1 MFYYMY
7 FVLSILLLFNPLLS
21 FLLLLFLSTQCN
33 SILITSPP
41 FSLQNAL
48 NKALLDDMKSNRER
62 ITDPV
67 LAVEVVQRESIYGY
81 HGNQSSQFLRLTLAL
96 PRLIPAAKRLLGEGK
111 VFVPS
116 LGTPVYEA
124 YESNIDFE
132 IRFVLQVLGPIPGV
146 KNSAG

>member
-1 MFYYMY
+1 
-7 FVLSILLLFNPLLS
+7 
-21 FLLLLFLSTQCN
+21 
-33 SILITSPP
+33 
-41 FSLQNAL
+41 
-48 NKALLDDMKSNRER
+48 MKSNRER

-111 VFVPS
+111 VYVPT

-132 IRFVLQVLGPIPGV
+132 IRLVSLVLCLVPGV
-146 KNSAG
+146 KNGEG

>member
-1 MFYYMY
+1 M
-7 FVLSILLLFNPLLS
+7 
-21 FLLLLFLSTQCN
+21 T
-33 SILITSPP
+33 
-41 FSLQNAL
+41 QNAL
-48 NKALLDDMKSNRER
+48 NRVLLDDMKSNRER

-96 PRLIPAAKRLLGEGK
+96 PRLIAAAKRLLGEGK
-111 VFVPS
+111 VYVPG

-132 IRFVLQVLGPIPGV
+132 IRYCKFLGQFML
-146 KNSAG
+146 